1 MNKSQ
6 LNIIS
11 MILLLIKL
19 FSEQLSDE
27 YLVRVKIVTARIKT
41 QTADVNKIVRSLS
54 LEKKFQSNCR
64 FDVVPSREDEFPL
77 DGVPPPPLRLII
89 IY

>member
-1 MNKSQ
+1 MNKSHRDI
-6 LNIIS
+6 NW
-11 MILLLIKL
+11 MVLLLIKL
-19 FSEQLSDE
+19 FSEQLFDE
-27 YLVRVKIVTARIKT
+27 YLVRVKIVKERIKT
-41 QTADVNKIVRSLS
+41 QTADVIKIVRSLS
-54 LEKKFQSNCR
+54 LEKKFQSDCR